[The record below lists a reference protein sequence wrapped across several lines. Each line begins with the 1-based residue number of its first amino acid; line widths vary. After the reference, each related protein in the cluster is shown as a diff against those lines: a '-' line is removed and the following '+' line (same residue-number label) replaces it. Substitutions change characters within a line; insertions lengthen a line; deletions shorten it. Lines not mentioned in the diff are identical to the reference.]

1 MLNFI
6 NSAPSSNSKR
16 RLFAN
21 TLALEQIVA
30 FFCLIWFLTSIST
43 FPEVLILR
51 SMVSLRIRRHF
62 LKTFAPTYWTS
73 ENCLWKPNLEIEGK
87 LKIKLDTHLPPELKV
102 NVDNRLKVAA
112 KWNKKG
118 GICRFDIRWKQ
129 AGPVNGFIDFA
140 LNIGSHSTQKWKNN
154 FLIHVFTSA
163 TTHVLWYSVRWASC
177 YSSS

>member
-1 MLNFI
+1 M
-6 NSAPSSNSKR
+6 
-16 RLFAN
+16 
-21 TLALEQIVA
+21 
-30 FFCLIWFLTSIST
+30 
-43 FPEVLILR
+43 LR

-112 KWNKKG
+112 KWNRKG
-118 GICRFDIRWKQ
+118 GICRFNICWKQ

-177 YSSS
+177 YSSSWTPGQGSSSLGGCRPGQPTLTPAFGLKWRSVGNTLCMSCIKDCPS